1 MTTALERMKHIFILA
16 ALLMAMALAP
26 VVSETVQSEP
36 VALEWDDLI
45 PEDFRPESL
54 FDEFDDIDAI
64 DDDDPRAIAFMDKLM
79 ELWENAPIVEDL
91 DGMLIRIPGF
101 VVPLEGDGVKVS
113 EFLLVPYYGA
123 CIHVPPPPANQTV
136 FVTVPA
142 ADAVIREAFDTVWVT
157 GRLSAKP
164 LTTDL
169 ATAGYQIEASL
180 VEPYDE
186 EILQD

>member
-1 MTTALERMKHIFILA
+1 MISRLQSLLLPLATAMLLALPAA
-16 ALLMAMALAP
+16 ALLADE
-26 VVSETVQSEP
+26 VVEM
-36 VALEWDDLI
+36 EWDSLI
-45 PEDFRPESL
+45 PEDFRPEAL
-54 FDEFDDIDAI
+54 FAEFDDIDEI

-79 ELWENAPIVEDL
+79 ELWENAPIIEEL

-101 VVPLEGDGVKVS
+101 VVPLEGDGQKVS

-123 CIHVPPPPANQTV
+123 CIHVPPPPANQTLYV
-136 FVTVPA
+136 QVPT

-169 ATAGYQIEASL
+169 ATAGYQIQATL

-186 EILQD
+186 ELPDN